1 MEAAEELRELR
12 ALVER
17 AGGRRAVLLV
27 AEVAEGAPV
36 ASTLASFARDLLG
49 DEAPPVPAPS
59 PGCPPRSRCRSRG
72 EGGRRALSAGL
83 LLVLCRGGAARGR
96 GNRARLR
103 EVVRDVRGRLPP
115 GSPPAAVVGVLL
127 PGGDGEDAA
136 VLDATL
142 RRHFPA
148 PGTVQGARYSPGSP
162 AALRECRAAACRAL
176 RAALQHPAGT
186 GGTGHRVGIPPGW
199 VREPRGLSLD
209 LSLLFADDQ
218 QDPQEVAL
226 TSLGRAPGTI
236 HVPVLPGWCGAAG
249 GGAAVCLLSL
259 SSQSPPLPGDAGIHQ
274 GLPRL
279 PTASEVHA
287 RATPCPAP
295 CCPGVPAAGAHWA
308 LEKPF
313 GNGPWAR

>member
-49 DEAPPVPAPS
+49 DEAPPAPGPTPGPI
-59 PGCPPRSRCRSRG
+59 PGCPSRSRCRSRG
-72 EGGRRALSAGL
+72 GGGGRRALAAGL

-115 GSPPAAVVGVLL
+115 GPPPAAVVGVLL

-162 AALRECRAAACRAL
+162 AALQECRAAACRAL
-176 RAALQHPAGT
+176 RAALQHPAEEEKERERWRLPAFLQCASWSRRSRRK
-186 GGTGHRVGIPPGW
+186 GHISKDANNVH
-199 VREPRGLSLD
+199 E
-209 LSLLFADDQ
+209 DDQ

-226 TSLGRAPGTI
+226 TSLSPNGNYEE
-236 HVPVLPGWCGAAG
+236 AAG
-249 GGAAVCLLSL
+249 GTG
-259 SSQSPPLPGDAGIHQ
+259 
-274 GLPRL
+274 
-279 PTASEVHA
+279 T
-287 RATPCPAP
+287 
-295 CCPGVPAAGAHWA
+295 
-308 LEKPF
+308 
-313 GNGPWAR
+313 